1 MQAGPSNAAPLP
13 AVHTS
18 QIKKRRIPQ
27 AGVAIMEAWLNQHGS
42 NPTKEDR
49 NVMLSNIRLIS
60 GGETYDDKGIYEWF
74 RRRRTANNPY
84 PSLSPKAI
92 KYLNILVISNP
103 FPLPDLIATWAELL
117 HANVND
123 VTKWLAE
130 HRSPVRHLPTPVS
143 TSPEPASEYQY
154 QWAIKADPTNSPIIP
169 SPSFCSTHA
178 PESHGLSDQ
187 QLIDAISEASRLNNT
202 VTTIPT
208 TLKEFESMF
217 EPYRAHSCSLTAF

>member
-1 MQAGPSNAAPLP
+1 MNSLFPEEKLMTTKASMNGFGVDEPQIILVRHLVLLLTGLTEVAA
-13 AVHTS
+13 
-18 QIKKRRIPQ
+18 
-27 AGVAIMEAWLNQHGS
+27 
-42 NPTKEDR
+42 D
-49 NVMLSNIRLIS
+49 
-60 GGETYDDKGIYEWF
+60 
-74 RRRRTANNPY
+74 

-217 EPYRAHSCSLTAF
+217 EPYRARMETIIQQNEAYLQP